1 MKSDKIII
9 SQELEHYFVIY
20 ISTATTIATEWKNKM
35 KFMSEFSIES
45 EEVYNLNGRQPK
57 LKRFTH
63 VNAHDT
69 EFWSY
74 ELYFPRI
81 L

>member
-20 ISTATTIATEWKNKM
+20 ISATAATMAAEWKNKT
-35 KFMSEFSIES
+35 KFMFEFSIES
-45 EEVYNLNGRQPK
+45 EEVYNLNGRQAK

-63 VNAHDT
+63 VNAYDS
-69 EFWSY
+69 EF
-74 ELYFPRI
+74 
-81 L
+81 